1 MRVKELRNAM
11 PKAYVEMNPED
22 AAEKGINNGDMVKLT
37 TLRGELVLPAWINGR
52 GRPPR
57 GSVFVPFFDEK
68 LLINRLTL
76 DAYCPVS
83 KEPDYKKC
91 ATKVEKYNPK
101 EKKQLP

>member
-1 MRVKELRNAM
+1 MRVDQLRKAM
-11 PKAYVEMNPED
+11 PKAYVELNPKD
-22 AAEKGINNGDMVKLT
+22 AAEKGINNGDLVKLT
-37 TLRGELVLPAWINGR
+37 TPRGEIVIPAWLNGR
-52 GRPPR
+52 ACPPR

-91 ATKVEKYNPK
+91 ATKVEKYNPTL
-101 EKKQLP
+101 KKPLP